1 MADDSEHLSVV
12 VERHDNQTVVR
23 LGGELDIATAP
34 AFADA
39 LSEANSEIVVDFA
52 GLEFLDAS
60 GLDALARGRERAE
73 QHGYRLVVVNAGRLA
88 QRMFQ
93 LTGLDYLLS
102 GSDAL

>member
-12 VERHDNQTVVR
+12 VEKHDNQTVVR
-23 LGGELDIATAP
+23 LRGELDIATAP

-39 LSEANSEIVVDFA
+39 VSEANSEIVVDLA
-52 GLEFLDAS
+52 DLEFLDAS
-60 GLDALARGRERAE
+60 GLDALARARARAE
-73 QHGYRLVVVNAGRLA
+73 RHGYRLVVINVHPLT